1 MMSITEMKRSWFT
14 HSGSTYKTQH
24 IFKIY
29 SFKGK
34 PDPLEAENKQHCQYT
49 RQTSLYFAPKEMLD
63 CVTQKW

>member
-49 RQTSLYFAPKEMLD
+49 R
-63 CVTQKW
+63 